1 MPELSTDVRYIK
13 GVGEQ
18 RAKALARLGVRTL
31 GDLLNYFPRAYE
43 DRTAVRP
50 IAELA
55 LDETA
60 CVRAMVAAEPR
71 LTRVRRGL
79 DLVKLRIVDESGSA
93 DVTFFNQSYVR
104 DQLVPGESYV
114 FYGKAGGNLLRKT
127 FTNPVFEREDRA
139 GTVTGRILPLYR
151 LTHGISNKLVVSAM
165 ECALNACGDM
175 LPELLPAEI
184 TERYE
189 LAKVGFTY
197 RNIHFPS
204 DPHSLELAKRRIAFE
219 NLFVRAC
226 AVQKM
231 RETQQQVKGQYIPTP
246 SMEEFFDSL
255 PFSPTGAQRRAID
268 EMLCDMAS
276 GKRMSRILQGDVGSG
291 KTLVAAAL
299 LWAVQRAGYQS
310 AFMAPTEILAQQH
323 AKTLQEFLD
332 PFGINVLLLTG
343 SMKAKEKSAVKAALA
358 GGSCHIVVGT
368 HALLTEDVEFCNL
381 ALTVTDE
388 QHRFGVAQRSTLHDK
403 GAHPHILV
411 MSATPIPRTYA
422 LVIFHDLA
430 VSVLDELPPGR
441 KKVDTFAVTES
452 YRPRLN
458 GFIRKQVEEGHQV
471 FVVCPKVED
480 GEEGESK
487 LKSASEHA
495 EELQK
500 LFPDLTV
507 ACVHGR
513 MKPKEK
519 EAVMA
524 AFAAGETNILVST
537 TVVEVGVD
545 VPNATLMVVENA
557 ERFGLSQLHQL
568 RGRVG
573 RGKAKSYCVLVS
585 DTPTEESRERL
596 RVLTRTNNG
605 FEIAQADLELR
616 GPGDFFGS
624 RQHGLPEMH
633 VKDLLGS
640 MDMLHEAQSAAEAL
654 CRKNPALAGEE
665 LAPLRNRISELFTA
679 NEGTWN

>member
-165 ECALNACGDM
+165 ECALDACGDM
-175 LPELLPAEI
+175 LPELLPAEV

-441 KKVDTFAVTES
+441 EKVDTFAVTES

-513 MKPKEK
+513 MKSKEK

-573 RGKAKSYCVLVS
+573 RGKAKSYCILVS
-585 DTPTEESRERL
+585 DTTSEETKNRL
-596 RVLTRTNNG
+596 RVLTKTNDG
-605 FEIAQADLELR
+605 FEIARADFDLR
-616 GPGDFFGS
+616 GAGDILGEA
-624 RQHGLPEMH
+624 QHGKLFDMATLEMFRTT
-633 VKDLLGS
+633 
-640 MDMLHEAQSAAEAL
+640 QSAAEEL
-654 CRKNPALAGEE
+654 YKENPDLTGDE
-665 LAPLRNRISELFTA
+665 LAPLRNRIAELFTA

>member
-55 LDETA
+55 VDETA
-60 CVRAMVAAEPR
+60 CVRAMVATEPR

-127 FTNPVFEREDRA
+127 LTNPVFEREDRA
-139 GTVTGRILPLYR
+139 GVVTGRILPLYR
-151 LTHGISNKLVVSAM
+151 LTHGISNKLVVSAV
-165 ECALNACGDM
+165 ECALDACGDM

-184 TERYE
+184 TEQYE

-441 KKVDTFAVTES
+441 EKVDTFAVTES

-471 FVVCPKVED
+471 FIVCPKVED
-480 GEEGESK
+480 DEESESK

-495 EELQK
+495 EELRK

-519 EAVMA
+519 EAVMG

-573 RGKAKSYCVLVS
+573 RGKAKSYCILVS
-585 DTPTEESRERL
+585 DTTSEETKNRL
-596 RVLTRTNNG
+596 RVLTKTNDG
-605 FEIAQADLELR
+605 FEIARADFDLR
-616 GPGDFFGS
+616 GAGDILGEA
-624 RQHGLPEMH
+624 QHGKLFDMATLEMFRTT
-633 VKDLLGS
+633 
-640 MDMLHEAQSAAEAL
+640 QSAAEEL
-654 CRKNPALAGEE
+654 YKENPDLTGDE
-665 LAPLRNRISELFTA
+665 LAPLRNRIDELFTA

>member
-1 MPELSTDVRYIK
+1 MATLNTDIRYIK
-13 GVGEQ
+13 GVGEA
-18 RAKALARLGVRTL
+18 RAKSLAKLGIT
-31 GDLLNYFPRAYE
+31 DLRSLLSYFPRAYD
-43 DRTAVRP
+43 DRRAYKK
-50 IAELA
+50 IAGLIPGEN
-55 LDETA
+55 A
-60 CVRAMVAAEPR
+60 CVCAVIAGEPKLSR
-71 LTRVRRGL
+71 IRKGL
-79 DLVKLRIVDESGSA
+79 DLIKLRAVDETGA
-93 DVTFFNQSYVR
+93 LELTYFNQSYLKNTFHTG
-104 DQLVPGESYV
+104 DAYV
-114 FYGKAGGNLLRKT
+114 FFGRAEGTPSRPQM
-127 FTNPVFEREDRA
+127 TNPLFEREGA
-139 GTVTGRILPLYR
+139 HQITGRIMPIYPLTAGVSQSMLCKAVEQGLAACVDELPD
-151 LTHGISNKLVVSAM
+151 I
-165 ECALNACGDM
+165 
-175 LPELLPAEI
+175 LPEDVRLVYQLCHTRFA
-184 TERYE
+184 YE
-189 LAKVGFTY
+189 
-197 RNIHFPS
+197 NIHFPTDDEALS
-204 DPHSLELAKRRIAFE
+204 AARRRLAFE
-219 NLFVRAC
+219 ELFLLALGL
-226 AVQKM
+226 KLL
-231 RETQQQVKGQYIPTP
+231 RERRTFVAGKQCKKVDLSP
-246 SMEEFFDSL
+246 FFTSL
-255 PFSPTGAQRRAID
+255 PFSLTGAQRRAIGD
-268 EMLCDMAS
+268 IARDLTGQRPMNRLV
-276 GKRMSRILQGDVGSG
+276 QGDVGSG
-291 KTLVAAAL
+291 KTMVAAAAIYMAAKNGL
-299 LWAVQRAGYQS
+299 QCAL
-310 AFMAPTEILAQQH
+310 MAPTEILAEQH
-323 AKTLQEFLD
+323 YRSLAPLLEPL
-332 PFGINVLLLTG
+332 GIPCALLTA
-343 SMKAKEKSAVKAALA
+343 STKARERRALNERLRS
-358 GGSCHIVVGT
+358 GELSLVIGT
-368 HALLTEDVEFCNL
+368 HALLSPDVQYQNL
-381 ALTVTDE
+381 GLVVTDE
-388 QHRFGVAQRSTLHDK
+388 QHRFGVDQRAALSAK
-403 GAHPHILV
+403 GDDPHLLV
-411 MSATPIPRTYA
+411 MSATPIPRTLA
-422 LVIFHDLA
+422 LMIYGDLD

-441 KKVDTFAVTES
+441 QTVDTFAVTES
-452 YRPRLN
+452 YRARLN

-500 LFPDLTV
+500 LFPGLTV

-524 AFAAGETNILVST
+524 AFAAGETDILVST

-654 CRKNPALAGEE
+654 CRKDPALAGEE
-665 LAPLRNRISELFTA
+665 LAPLRNRIAELFTA

>member
-18 RAKALARLGVRTL
+18 RAKALARLGVHTL

-151 LTHGISNKLVVSAM
+151 LTHGISNKLVVSAV

-495 EELQK
+495 EELRK

-524 AFAAGETNILVST
+524 AFAAGETDILVST

-573 RGKAKSYCVLVS
+573 RGKAKSYCILVS
-585 DTPTEESRERL
+585 DTTSEETKNRL
-596 RVLTRTNNG
+596 RVLTKTNDG
-605 FEIAQADLELR
+605 FEIARADFDLR
-616 GPGDFFGS
+616 GAGDILGEA
-624 RQHGLPEMH
+624 QHGKLFDMATLEMFRTT
-633 VKDLLGS
+633 
-640 MDMLHEAQSAAEAL
+640 QSAAEEL
-654 CRKNPALAGEE
+654 YKENPDLTGDE
-665 LAPLRNRISELFTA
+665 LAPLRNRIAELFTA
-679 NEGTWN
+679 NERTWN

>member
-151 LTHGISNKLVVSAM
+151 LTHGISNKLVVSAV

-524 AFAAGETNILVST
+524 AFAAGETDILVST

-573 RGKAKSYCVLVS
+573 RGKAKSYCILVS
-585 DTPTEESRERL
+585 DTTSEETKNRL
-596 RVLTRTNNG
+596 RVLTKTNDG
-605 FEIAQADLELR
+605 FEIARADFDLR
-616 GPGDFFGS
+616 GAGDILGEA
-624 RQHGLPEMH
+624 QHGKLFDMATLEMFRTT
-633 VKDLLGS
+633 
-640 MDMLHEAQSAAEAL
+640 QSAAEEL
-654 CRKNPALAGEE
+654 YKENPDLTGDE
-665 LAPLRNRISELFTA
+665 LTPLRNRIAEFFTA

>member
-1 MPELSTDVRYIK
+1 MATLNTDIRYIK
-13 GVGEQ
+13 GVGEA
-18 RAKALARLGVRTL
+18 RAKSLAKLGIT
-31 GDLLNYFPRAYE
+31 DLRSLLSYFPRAYD
-43 DRTAVRP
+43 DRRAYKK
-50 IAELA
+50 IADLIPGEN
-55 LDETA
+55 A
-60 CVRAMVAAEPR
+60 CVCAVIAGELKLSRIR
-71 LTRVRRGL
+71 KGL
-79 DLVKLRIVDESGSA
+79 DLIKLRAVDETGA
-93 DVTFFNQSYVR
+93 LELTYFNQSYLKNTFHTG
-104 DQLVPGESYV
+104 DAYV
-114 FYGKAGGNLLRKT
+114 FFGRAEGTPSRPQM
-127 FTNPVFEREDRA
+127 TNPLFEREGA
-139 GTVTGRILPLYR
+139 HQITGRIMPIYPLTAGVSQSMLCKAVEQGLAACVDELPD
-151 LTHGISNKLVVSAM
+151 I
-165 ECALNACGDM
+165 
-175 LPELLPAEI
+175 LPEDVRLAYQLCHTRFA
-184 TERYE
+184 YE
-189 LAKVGFTY
+189 
-197 RNIHFPS
+197 NIHFPTDDEALS
-204 DPHSLELAKRRIAFE
+204 AARRRLAFE
-219 NLFVRAC
+219 ELFLLALGL
-226 AVQKM
+226 KLL
-231 RETQQQVKGQYIPTP
+231 RERRTFVAGKQCKRVDLSP
-246 SMEEFFDSL
+246 FFTSL
-255 PFSPTGAQRRAID
+255 PFSLTGAQRRAIGD
-268 EMLCDMAS
+268 IARDLTGQRPMNRLV
-276 GKRMSRILQGDVGSG
+276 QGDVGSG
-291 KTLVAAAL
+291 KTMVAAAAIYMAAKNGL
-299 LWAVQRAGYQS
+299 QCAL
-310 AFMAPTEILAQQH
+310 MAPTEILAEQH
-323 AKTLQEFLD
+323 YRSLAPLLEPL
-332 PFGINVLLLTG
+332 GIPCALLTA
-343 SMKAKEKSAVKAALA
+343 STKARERRALNERLRS
-358 GGSCHIVVGT
+358 GKLSLVIGT
-368 HALLTEDVEFCNL
+368 HALLSPDVQYQNL
-381 ALTVTDE
+381 GLVVTDE
-388 QHRFGVAQRSTLHDK
+388 QHRFGVDQRAALSAK
-403 GAHPHILV
+403 GDDPHLLV
-411 MSATPIPRTYA
+411 MSATPIPRTLA
-422 LVIFHDLA
+422 LMIYGDLD

-441 KKVDTFAVTES
+441 QTVDTFAVTES
-452 YRPRLN
+452 YRARLN

-495 EELQK
+495 EELRK

-524 AFAAGETNILVST
+524 AFAAGETDILVST

-665 LAPLRNRISELFTA
+665 LAPLRNRIAELFTA

>member
-151 LTHGISNKLVVSAM
+151 LTHGISNKLVVSAV
-165 ECALNACGDM
+165 ECALDACGDM

-441 KKVDTFAVTES
+441 EKVDTFAVTES

-513 MKPKEK
+513 MKSKEK

-573 RGKAKSYCVLVS
+573 RGKAKSYCILVS
-585 DTPTEESRERL
+585 DTTSEETKNRL
-596 RVLTRTNNG
+596 RVLTKTNDG
-605 FEIAQADLELR
+605 FEIARADFDLR
-616 GPGDFFGS
+616 GAGDILGEA
-624 RQHGLPEMH
+624 QHGKLFDMATLEMFRTT
-633 VKDLLGS
+633 
-640 MDMLHEAQSAAEAL
+640 QSAAEEL
-654 CRKNPALAGEE
+654 YKENPDLTGDE
-665 LAPLRNRISELFTA
+665 LAPLRNRIAELFTA